1 MTPADVDRAL
11 AILKRWKSAAKLKR
25 NSTAEADVGHVEK
38 VLLDLTGRKYV
49 AAVNTRNRKDARRIF
64 EQLWKEA

>member
-38 VLLDLTGRKYV
+38 VLLDLTGRKG
-49 AAVNTRNRKDARRIF
+49 
-64 EQLWKEA
+64 